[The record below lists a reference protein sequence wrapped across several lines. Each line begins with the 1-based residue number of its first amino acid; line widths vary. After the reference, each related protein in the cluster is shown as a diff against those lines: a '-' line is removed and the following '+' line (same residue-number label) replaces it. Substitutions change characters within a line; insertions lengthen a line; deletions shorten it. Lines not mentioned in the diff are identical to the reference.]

1 MNRRIPLPRALAL
14 VLLLALALALAAGGC
29 SPRATSFVHPNYDF
43 GRLQRC
49 ALLPFQNLSADMN
62 GAARLQA
69 VFLGELL
76 RHEGLVIVEPGETL
90 AALRELRLNVEE
102 PLTPAQLGQL
112 GQRLRCEGMFLGT
125 VHEYGIEAV
134 GGARAYKVTADFALV
149 ETETGQTVWKAQ
161 VHRSGGSV
169 WRKLFGGDPAGLY
182 DVSRGAVRE
191 ALETLF

>member
-1 MNRRIPLPRALAL
+1 MKRRRLFPPALAT
-14 VLLLALALALAAGGC
+14 VCALALAAAGC

-49 ALLPFQNLSADMN
+49 AVLPFQNLSSDMN
-62 GAARLQA
+62 AGARLQS

-76 RHEGLVIVEPGETL
+76 QHEGLAIVEPGETA

-102 PLTPAQLGQL
+102 PLTPAQLQQL
-112 GQRLRCEGMFLGT
+112 GQRLACEGIFLGT
-125 VHEYGIEAV
+125 VQEYGIESV
-134 GGARAYKVTADFALV
+134 GGGRAYKVTADFALV

-161 VHRSGGSV
+161 VHRGGGSV
-169 WRKLFGGDPAGLY
+169 WRKLFGGESAGLH
-182 DVSRGAVRE
+182 DVSRGAVRA